1 MRTYNPLRYD
11 RNLLPLSLS
20 LSLSLSLP
28 LFYVLGAFSA
38 SLV

>member
-20 LSLSLSLP
+20 LSLSLP

-38 SLV
+38 ALV